1 MSGAHRKHEAPLT
14 PAARLQLPAMFVV
27 FCACIYLLV
36 TGTDLVISVIL
47 WFVGTAM
54 AVDAIVRRRV
64 ERGIAVLW
72 AGTETSASWQLVDA
86 YAKHAGWSAGQ
97 RHLIAVVGDWVQGLL
112 IALLL
117 AAVAIWIRSS
127 GLSWPPW
134 RLSGRKGT

>member
-1 MSGAHRKHEAPLT
+1 
-14 PAARLQLPAMFVV
+14 MFVV

-54 AVDAIVRRRV
+54 AVDVIVRRRV
-64 ERGIAVLW
+64 DRGIAVLW